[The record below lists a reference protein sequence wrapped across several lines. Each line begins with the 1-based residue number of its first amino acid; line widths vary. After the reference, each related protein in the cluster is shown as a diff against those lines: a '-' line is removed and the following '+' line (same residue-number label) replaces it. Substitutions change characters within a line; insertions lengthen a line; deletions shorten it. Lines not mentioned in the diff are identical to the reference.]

1 MQLPEEEWAYGV
13 WVWVLVTCRGMGIP
27 RESRVLASRITV
39 ETTWTG
45 MGLWRFGLGW
55 VKIRVWV
62 WVTLRGMRLTRLGL
76 DWVSVRVW
84 VTWIGLKRFGLG

>member
-1 MQLPEEEWAYGV
+1 MFWQVGLRLKLLGQGWAFG
-13 WVWVLVTCRGMGIP
+13 
-27 RESRVLASRITV
+27 
-39 ETTWTG
+39 
-45 MGLWRFGLGW
+45 GLGW